1 MKKIAIFFTIIVLSL
16 LIKSEV
22 LANEGINQ
30 DIPIVDASNHIYTFA
45 EMECDIAQLQTSYP
59 NYFSCYVTGMSVDGR
74 RIWELVIGNPQA
86 PKAIYIQAA
95 IHGREWMNSWMLMK
109 QIEMIMLNWNT
120 PIADGVNISSVFEK
134 CAVYIVPMVNPDG
147 VTISE
152 SGINAITN
160 PAVRENL
167 YRMKGATNPARWKA
181 NAAGVDLN
189 RNFSTGWGNV
199 INVNAPSSQCYNGI
213 CAFTEPEILAVVN
226 VFMQRRFEAAITYH
240 SMEGAIYWDIGQTG
254 DILNKTYELA
264 NIVKNITGYKLG
276 EKSAI
281 RGLDYNWMIMDQ
293 LTPTVLIETGT
304 VQCPLPYTQWNEI
317 WLRNKDLITQLAM
330 IYACK

>member
-1 MKKIAIFFTIIVLSL
+1 
-16 LIKSEV
+16 
-22 LANEGINQ
+22 
-30 DIPIVDASNHIYTFA
+30 
-45 EMECDIAQLQTSYP
+45 
-59 NYFSCYVTGMSVDGR
+59 
-74 RIWELVIGNPQA
+74 
-86 PKAIYIQAA
+86 
-95 IHGREWMNSWMLMK
+95 MN
-109 QIEMIMLNWNT
+109 
-120 PIADGVNISSVFEK
+120 
-134 CAVYIVPMVNPDG
+134 C
-147 VTISE
+147 
-152 SGINAITN
+152 
-160 PAVRENL
+160 
-167 YRMKGATNPARWKA
+167 
-181 NAAGVDLN
+181 
-189 RNFSTGWGNV
+189 NFSTGWGNV

-213 CAFTEPEILAVVN
+213 CAFTEPEILAIVN